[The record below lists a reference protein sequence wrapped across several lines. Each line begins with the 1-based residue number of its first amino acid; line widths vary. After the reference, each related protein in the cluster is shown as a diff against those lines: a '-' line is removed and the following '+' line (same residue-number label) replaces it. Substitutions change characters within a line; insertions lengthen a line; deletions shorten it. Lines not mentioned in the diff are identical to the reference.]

1 MATNGE
7 LSGGLPRAEEGAC
20 HSRREVLRFSIMDD
34 REWLA
39 RRFEDM
45 LAPAKVDEALSDRA
59 YAHFNELLLAYG
71 TEQSVD
77 PEMSTDGD
85 AALQLDTAL
94 RRATARAVR
103 ETAAALRSGKL

>member
-1 MATNGE
+1 
-7 LSGGLPRAEEGAC
+7 
-20 HSRREVLRFSIMDD
+20 MDD

-45 LAPAKVDEALSDRA
+45 LAPDHLDPALSERA
-59 YAHFNELLLAYG
+59 YAHFNALLLEYG
-71 TEQSVD
+71 TDQTVD
-77 PEMSTDGD
+77 PVMSTDAD
-85 AALQLDTAL
+85 AALQLDTTL

>member
-1 MATNGE
+1 
-7 LSGGLPRAEEGAC
+7 
-20 HSRREVLRFSIMDD
+20 MDD

-45 LAPAKVDEALSDRA
+45 LAPEHLDQALSDRA
-59 YAHFNELLLAYG
+59 YAHFNALLLRYG
-71 TEQSVD
+71 TEESVD
-77 PEMSTDGD
+77 PAMSTEAD
-85 AALQLDTAL
+85 AALQLDTTL

>member
-1 MATNGE
+1 
-7 LSGGLPRAEEGAC
+7 
-20 HSRREVLRFSIMDD
+20 MDD

-45 LAPAKVDEALSDRA
+45 LAPDHVDAALSERA
-59 YAHFNELLLAYG
+59 YAHFNALLLEYG
-71 TEQSVD
+71 TEHSVD
-77 PEMSTDGD
+77 HEMSTDGD
-85 AALQLDTAL
+85 AASQLDATL